1 MKKVLIIGSIWP
13 YHKGAA
19 RLPGLAKYLSEFGWE
34 PVVLTQPLP
43 KDVKPGFRVVEVPY
57 KNRLDSFLQLC
68 GLNPKQSIKKQ
79 FNQKLGIKSKKSF
92 MDFIFLRLREV
103 LHYPDAEK
111 GWKSPAI
118 KAGSRLL
125 EEENIEAIISVSP
138 PIINNL
144 IAREL
149 KTNYGVPWL
158 ADFPHLWSQ
167 NNGYPYSFI
176 RHFFDRRLELKT
188 LSKTDIMVT
197 INQPLAGQ
205 LRALHRYKTVPA
217 ISHGFDPKTV
227 NIPPAKLTDKF
238 TITYTG
244 SFSPNIKEPTKLFKA
259 IRKLIDGGIID
270 PKKVEVRLYGPPEIW
285 IDSDIQK
292 YGLSG
297 IAKQYGVVPQ
307 EIAFARQ
314 RDSQL
319 LLVPKDEQL
328 QQTGMLSLKFFEYL
342 AARRPILATGGHK
355 DIVDDKLAETGAG
368 TVATTDDDIA
378 QSLKELYREYLK
390 TGELSYHAKENSIEK
405 YSQRGM
411 AEEFAK
417 LLNSL
422 V

>member
-43 KDVKPGFRVVEVPY
+43 KDVKLGFRTVEVPH
-57 KNRLDSFLQLC
+57 KNKLDAILRFF

-103 LHYPDAEK
+103 LHYPDANK
-111 GWKSPAI
+111 GWKSPAL

-125 EEENIEAIISVSP
+125 EQEDIKAIISVSP

-149 KTNYGVPWL
+149 KLKYGVPWV

-167 NNGYPYSFI
+167 NNGYPYSPV

-188 LSKTDIMVT
+188 LAKADMLAT
-197 INQPLAGQ
+197 INQPLVEQ
-205 LRALHRYKTVPA
+205 LGTLHKGKNVIA
-217 ISHGFDPKTV
+217 VNHGFDPDTI
-227 NIPPAKLTDKF
+227 NIPAAKLTDKF
-238 TITYTG
+238 SITYTG

-259 IRKLIDGGIID
+259 IRKLIDNGVMDADKIEI
-270 PKKVEVRLYGPPEIW
+270 RLYGPPEIW
-285 IDSDIQK
+285 IDDDIQK

-297 IAKQYGVVPQ
+297 VAKQYGVVPQ
-307 EIAFARQ
+307 ETVFARQ

-319 LLVPKDEQL
+319 LLVPKDEQE

-342 AARRPILATGGHK
+342 AARRPILATDGHK
-355 DIVDDKLAETGAG
+355 DIVDEKLEETGAG
-368 TVATTDDDIA
+368 IVAATDREIEQA
-378 QSLKELYREYLK
+378 LENFYKEYLE
-390 TGELSYHAKENSIEK
+390 TGELSYTAKENSIER

-411 AEEFAK
+411 AEEFAG

-422 V
+422 L